1 MRAKREYRDRPE
13 TQVDALDALVDRSEN
28 GMSVFELRA
37 AVPAEIDALEA
48 ALSALKEDD
57 LITVEQTEGRTVIKP
72 ADRVIPEAPGDD
84 EESVGD
90 WLRRRLP
97 F

>member
-13 TQVDALDALVDRSEN
+13 TQVEALDALVDRSQN

-48 ALSALKEDD
+48 ALSALKEDG
-57 LITVEQTEGRTVIKP
+57 LITVEQAEGRTVIKP
-72 ADRVIPEAPGDD
+72 ADRVIPEEPEDD